1 MMYPLDSASRSI
13 TAFGLSGSALTVVVN
28 SGRRVAESEVLQID
42 ANEQK
47 RRRDSSCDCYKH
59 AKIVS

>member
-1 MMYPLDSASRSI
+1 MMMYPLDSASRSI

-28 SGRRVAESEVLQID
+28 SGRNIAELEVLEID

-47 RRRDSSCDCYKH
+47 RRRDSSCD
-59 AKIVS
+59 